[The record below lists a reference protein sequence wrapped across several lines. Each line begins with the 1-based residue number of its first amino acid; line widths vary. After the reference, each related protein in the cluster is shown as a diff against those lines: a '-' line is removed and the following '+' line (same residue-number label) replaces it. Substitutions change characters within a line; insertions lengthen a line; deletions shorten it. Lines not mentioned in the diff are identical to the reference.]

1 MDKWPLEATGKACPT
16 RSWNSAQTREGAHG
30 NTENQL
36 CVEGVRMLVGLASV
50 VSLWTDQGLG
60 GAGGRGRLPMPTPS
74 PSTQG
79 RWVLNPHPQHTWD
92 AAGRQGPSWDHHH
105 QGANSYP
112 VSPVR
117 KGSRKVCFFFV
128 LNFFLNNLSLRKDL

>member
-1 MDKWPLEATGKACPT
+1 MDRGVGWGALDKWPLEATGKACPT

-60 GAGGRGRLPMPTPS
+60 GAGGRGRLPTPTPS

-79 RWVLNPHPQHTWD
+79 RWGPESPPPAHLGCRGK
-92 AAGRQGPSWDHHH
+92 AGPLLGSPSPGGKFLPS
-105 QGANSYP
+105 QSCEEGLEKSM
-112 VSPVR
+112 
-117 KGSRKVCFFFV
+117 GFFF
-128 LNFFLNNLSLRKDL
+128 

>member
-50 VSLWTDQGLG
+50 VSVDRSRTGW
-60 GAGGRGRLPMPTPS
+60 GRGKGPAAHA
-74 PSTQG
+74 
-79 RWVLNPHPQHTWD
+79 HPLSQHT
-92 AAGRQGPSWDHHH
+92 R
-105 QGANSYP
+105 P
-112 VSPVR
+112 V
-117 KGSRKVCFFFV
+117 GS
-128 LNFFLNNLSLRKDL
+128 